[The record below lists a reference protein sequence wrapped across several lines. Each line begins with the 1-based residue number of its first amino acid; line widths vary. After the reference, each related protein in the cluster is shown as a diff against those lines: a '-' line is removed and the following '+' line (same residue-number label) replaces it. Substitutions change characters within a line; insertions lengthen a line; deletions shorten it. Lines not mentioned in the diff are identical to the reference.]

1 MSLIN
6 DALKRASNNK
16 RDSNDLSPMQPAQLR
31 QRNRRPGG
39 GVGMTIILICFVIAG
54 AATLG
59 AWAYWNKQYKT
70 PTIDKPAHAVKTAPA
85 PDAQAT
91 AAAAAAAAAAK
102 TNNNP
107 IARAANT
114 LRKVEANN
122 NDGEK
127 VADSMKAPVAAAV
140 PAPAPTQTPV
150 ASAPKPTPT
159 TAATVA
165 TTPAPTQTRPAAP
178 AQPAAA
184 APAGPKLQAI
194 FFRPNNPTAIINGKT
209 VREGDE
215 IAGGY
220 EVKEIKR
227 QSVRIQKGADA
238 RELPLR

>member
-6 DALKRASNNK
+6 DALKRASSNNK
-16 RDSNDLSPMQPAQLR
+16 RDSNDLSPMQPAQMR
-31 QRNRRPGG
+31 RRNRPGG

-59 AWAYWNKQYKT
+59 AWAYWNKKYQT
-70 PTIDKPAHAVKTAPA
+70 PQNQPPAQAAKVVPA

-127 VADSMKAPVAAAV
+127 IADSMKAPVAAATHA
-140 PAPAPTQTPV
+140 PSSAPAQTPV
-150 ASAPKPTPT
+150 ASAPKPVAATAPPTQAHTPT
-159 TAATVA
+159 
-165 TTPAPTQTRPAAP
+165 P
-178 AQPAAA
+178 AQPVAT

-220 EVKEIKR
+220 SVVEIKR